1 MRLLLGSDKMRILT
15 SWRNP
20 GNWPI
25 FRFDD
30 RILLILMAAIVG
42 NFSGLASVALN
53 RSLLM
58 MSEWLHHYRHFW
70 WVFVLP
76 AVGAALSSLFLEK
89 VVKEGAGHG
98 VPEVIYSVSRYGG
111 LLRFRS
117 SFSRLISSCL
127 TIGSGG
133 SAGPEAPVVISGA
146 AIGSNIAKYFSLND
160 RQRVTLVGCGAAGAI
175 SSIFNAPIA
184 GMVFAIEVIVGEW
197 KSVNIVPIAI
207 ASVTGAEISRILQG
221 NQIPFSHHVFNIDLL
236 NITACLGLAVLS
248 AAATLLMTYL
258 LRSMHT
264 VSHKVT
270 APAWGRAAIG
280 GCAVGIIGLFLPV
293 VLGEGYH
300 SVKTLIEGQYDQVL
314 VIVALASFAKIAA
327 TALTLGWGGSGGIFA
342 PCLVIGSL
350 VGVTYHHL
358 LTLFWPSVSWV
369 NEGYFALLGMAG
381 LISGMLQA
389 PLTGI
394 FLIIEIT
401 GGWEVIL
408 PLIMV
413 SALTTSIC
421 HYFEPASYYLKDLV
435 EHGHLLRPGTDAR
448 ILSDLNVLE
457 LVERDCIAV
466 NQNMLLRDFIDII
479 KKSHRN
485 YFPVEDEKT
494 GDFLGIIHL
503 DDIRQYLFDPVM
515 YDTVFLGQIMN
526 THVDVVYPDD
536 DVLDVVRKMDMKN
549 LFSMPVVVNNRFL
562 GLISKATI
570 LDQYRKELM
579 VQCQLV

>member
-1 MRLLLGSDKMRILT
+1 
-15 SWRNP
+15 
-20 GNWPI
+20 
-25 FRFDD
+25 
-30 RILLILMAAIVG
+30 
-42 NFSGLASVALN
+42 
-53 RSLLM
+53 
-58 MSEWLHHYRHFW
+58 
-70 WVFVLP
+70 
-76 AVGAALSSLFLEK
+76 LFLDK
-89 VVKEGAGHG
+89 IAREGAGHG

-117 SFSRLISSCL
+117 SITRLISSCL

-184 GMVFAIEVIVGEW
+184 GMVFAVEVIVGEW
-197 KSVNIVPIAI
+197 KAVNIAPIAI
-207 ASVTGAEISRILQG
+207 ASVFGTEISRFLQG
-221 NQIPFSHHVFNIDLL
+221 NQIPFGHHVFKIDYL
-236 NITACLGLAVLS
+236 NITASVGLAVLS
-248 AAATLLMTYL
+248 AAATILQTHL

-264 VSHKVT
+264 VSHKVP
-270 APAWGRAAIG
+270 APAWIRAAMG

-300 SVKTLIEGQYDQVL
+300 SIQILIEGRYGQIL
-314 VIVALASFAKIAA
+314 VIVALASFAKILA

-350 VGVTYHHL
+350 VGVTYHHV
-358 LTLFWPSVSWV
+358 LTLIWPSVPWV

-401 GGWEVIL
+401 GGWEVII
-408 PLIMV
+408 PLIIV
-413 SALTTSIC
+413 SVLTTTIC

-435 EHGHLLRPGTDAR
+435 EHGHLLRPGTDER

-457 LVERDCIAV
+457 LIEKDCITV
-466 NQNMLLRDFIDII
+466 YPNMLLRDFIGII
-479 KKSHRN
+479 KQSHRN
-485 YFPVEDEKT
+485 YFPVADEKT
-494 GDFLGIIHL
+494 GEFLGIIHL
-503 DDIRQYLFDPVM
+503 DDIRPYLFDPVM
-515 YDTVFLGQIMN
+515 YGTVLLGQIMN
-526 THVDVVYPDD
+526 TQVEVVYPDD
-536 DVLDVVRKMDMKN
+536 DVLDVVRKMEMKG
-549 LFSMPVVVNNRFL
+549 LFSMPVVLNNRFL

-579 VQCQLV
+579 VQTCHSI